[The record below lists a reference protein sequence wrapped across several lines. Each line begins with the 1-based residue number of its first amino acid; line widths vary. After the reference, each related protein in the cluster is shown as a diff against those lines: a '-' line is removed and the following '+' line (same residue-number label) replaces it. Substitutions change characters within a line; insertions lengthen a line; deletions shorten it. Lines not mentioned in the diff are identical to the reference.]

1 MDKFETAKTF
11 LKQHAQDNFVPIIRP
26 KSAKIL
32 GELIGKASPKRILEI
47 GTATGFSAIIML
59 QNASNASLTTI
70 EKNEARLELAKKVF
84 DDCGVSSQVT
94 TILGDANEEVKRIDS
109 KFDFIFLDGP
119 KSHYGKQ
126 FPYLIKHLEVGG
138 IIVCDNVL
146 FMNEVLS
153 GKYPAHKH
161 RTAIFRMREF
171 LEMVKNCPQ
180 IESKLIEI
188 EDGLLVCK
196 KIGSNNE

>member
-1 MDKFETAKTF
+1 MDKFETAKAY
-11 LKQHAQDNFVPIIRP
+11 LKKHAKANFVPIIRP

-32 GELIGKASPKRILEI
+32 GELIKTALPKRILEI
-47 GTATGFSAIIML
+47 GTATGFSALIML
-59 QNASNASLTTI
+59 ENAPCATLTTI
-70 EKNEARLELAKKVF
+70 EKNETRLALAKNIF
-84 DDCGVSSQVT
+84 ETCDISSRVT
-94 TILGDANEEVKRIDS
+94 TILGDANEEVKRLNG

-126 FPYLIKHLEVGG
+126 FPYLIKHLEANGTL
-138 IIVCDNVL
+138 VCDNVL

-171 LEMVKNCPQ
+171 LEMVKDCPQ

-196 KIGSNNE
+196 KIGGNNE

>member
-1 MDKFETAKTF
+1 MDKFGKAYKFLRNHAKE
-11 LKQHAQDNFVPIIRP
+11 NFVPIIRP
-26 KSAKIL
+26 KSSEIL
-32 GELIGKASPKRILEI
+32 GKLVESQKPKRILEI
-47 GTATGFSAIIML
+47 GTATGFSALIML
-59 QNASNASLTTI
+59 ENAPNATLTTI
-70 EKNEARLELAKKVF
+70 EKNPQRLEIANQVF
-84 DDCGVSSQVT
+84 EDCGVQNRVV
-94 TILGDANEEVKRIDS
+94 TILGDANEEVKSLDG

-126 FPYLIKHLEVGG
+126 FPYLLKHLEAKG

-153 GKYPAHKH
+153 GEYPAHKH

-171 LEMVKNCPQ
+171 LAMVESCPQ
-180 IESKLIEI
+180 VESKLIEI

-196 KIGSNNE
+196 KI

>member
-1 MDKFETAKTF
+1 MKTFEQSKEF
-11 LKQHAQDNFVPIIRP
+11 LKQHAQENFVPIIRP

-32 GELIGKASPKRILEI
+32 GDLVKTRSPNRILEI
-47 GTATGFSAIIML
+47 GTATGFSALIML
-59 QNASNASLTTI
+59 ENAPNATLTTI
-70 EKNEARLELAKKVF
+70 EKNPQRLGIAKQIFADCQVLARI
-84 DDCGVSSQVT
+84 T
-94 TILGDANEEVKRIDS
+94 TILGDANEEVKHLDG

-126 FPYLIKHLEVGG
+126 FPYLLKYLEVGG
-138 IIVCDNVL
+138 VIVCDNVL

-153 GKYPAHKH
+153 GAYPAHKH

-171 LEMVKNCPQ
+171 LDMVKSCPQ
-180 IESKLIEI
+180 VESKLIEV

-196 KIGSNNE
+196 KINKFN